1 MGNIESF
8 SSEQALL
15 GRIDN
20 LKSQGVA
27 ERDLYVISK
36 NKLEGS
42 ALNYTD
48 VNFKNADGSFG
59 DKVASLFTGENPQ
72 NRVFDKLN
80 LSDAEHNQY
89 EREVESGNILLYVD
103 NDATYNTS
111 TTEANHSYVKGQD
124 RHNDTYT
131 NGVVGGFANPDTIN
145 RDENQTLNEGAYS
158 NPDDGTTGLTS
169 RQSVQSDTDAEY
181 SEKHRTNNLQT
192 REEHVD
198 MKNEFNNELNRN
210 EFDRVDNNEV
220 LEGRRDEYVFD
231 EDIANRTDLNEDEKI
246 RLHEERLRVGKDQVQ
261 TGEVRI
267 DKDVVEERQEFD
279 VPVSRDEVTI
289 ERRRVDERVD
299 GDVDFDRLDG
309 DDTIRVPLTEERINV
324 EKENVVAEEL
334 VIKKNRVQDTAH
346 VSESVR
352 KEQVEIDDTN
362 NRQVDGEVRRDD
374 NDLLDRR

>member
-27 ERDLYVISK
+27 ERDLHVISK

-59 DKVASLFTGENPQ
+59 DKVASLFTGEDPQ
-72 NRVFDKLN
+72 ARVFDKLN
-80 LSDAEHNQY
+80 LSDAERNQY

-111 TTEANHSYVKGQD
+111 TTERNHNYVEGQAH
-124 RHNDTYT
+124 HNDTYT
-131 NGVVGGFANPDTIN
+131 NGVVGGFANPDAVN
-145 RDENQTLNEGAYS
+145 RDRNETLHEGAYS
-158 NPDDGTTGLTS
+158 NPDDGTTGLTG

-198 MKNEFNNELNRN
+198 MKTN
-210 EFDRVDNNEV
+210 
-220 LEGRRDEYVFD
+220 
-231 EDIANRTDLNEDEKI
+231 
-246 RLHEERLRVGKDQVQ
+246 
-261 TGEVRI
+261 
-267 DKDVVEERQEFD
+267 
-279 VPVSRDEVTI
+279 
-289 ERRRVDERVD
+289 
-299 GDVDFDRLDG
+299 
-309 DDTIRVPLTEERINV
+309 LTM
-324 EKENVVAEEL
+324 
-334 VIKKNRVQDTAH
+334 T
-346 VSESVR
+346 
-352 KEQVEIDDTN
+352 
-362 NRQVDGEVRRDD
+362 
-374 NDLLDRR
+374 

>member
-27 ERDLYVISK
+27 ERDLHVISK

-59 DKVASLFTGENPQ
+59 DKVASLFTGEDPQ
-72 NRVFDKLN
+72 ARVFDKLN
-80 LSDAEHNQY
+80 LSDAERHQY

-111 TTEANHSYVKGQD
+111 TEKRDHNYVEGQPQ
-124 RHNDTYT
+124 HNDTYT
-131 NGVVGGFANPDTIN
+131 NGVVGGFANPDAVN
-145 RDENQTLNEGAYS
+145 RERNATLHEGAYS
-158 NPDDGTTGLTS
+158 NPDDGTTGLTG
-169 RQSVQSDTDAEY
+169 RQSVQSESDAEY

-198 MKNEFNNELNRN
+198 MKNEFNKDLNRN

-220 LEGRRDEYVFD
+220 VEGRRDDYVFD
-231 EDIANRTDLNEDEKI
+231 EDIANRTDLSHDEKI
-246 RLHEERLRVGKDQVQ
+246 RLHEERLRVGKEKVQ

-299 GDVDFDRLDG
+299 GDVDFDRLDN
-309 DDTIRVPLTEERINV
+309 DTIRVPLTEERINV

-346 VSESVR
+346 VSETVR
-352 KEQVEIDDTN
+352 KEQVDIDDTN
-362 NRQVDGEVRRDD
+362 GRHVDGEINDRD

>member
-27 ERDLYVISK
+27 ERDLHVISK

-59 DKVASLFTGENPQ
+59 DKVASLFTGEDPQ
-72 NRVFDKLN
+72 ARVFDKLN
-80 LSDAEHNQY
+80 LSDAERNQY

-111 TTEANHSYVKGQD
+111 TTERNHNYVEGQAH
-124 RHNDTYT
+124 HNDTYT
-131 NGVVGGFANPDTIN
+131 NGVVGGFANPDAVN
-145 RDENQTLNEGAYS
+145 RDRNETLHEGAYS
-158 NPDDGTTGLTS
+158 NPDDGTTGLTG

-198 MKNEFNNELNRN
+198 MKNEFNNDLNRN
-210 EFDRVDNNEV
+210 EFDRVDNNELV
-220 LEGRRDEYVFD
+220 DGRRDEYVFD
-231 EDIANRTDLNEDEKI
+231 EDIANRTDLSHDEKI
-246 RLHEERLRVGKDQVQ
+246 RLHEERLRVGKDNVQ

-299 GDVDFDRLDG
+299 GDVDFDRLDN
-309 DDTIRVPLTEERINV
+309 DTIRVPLTEERINV

-346 VSESVR
+346 VSETVR
-352 KEQVEIDDTN
+352 KEQVDIDDTN
-362 NRQVDGEVRRDD
+362 GRHVDGEVIDRD

>member
-27 ERDLYVISK
+27 ERDLHVISK

-59 DKVASLFTGENPQ
+59 DKVASLFTGEDPQ
-72 NRVFDKLN
+72 TRVFDKLN
-80 LSDAEHNQY
+80 LSDAQRSEY
-89 EREVESGNILLYVD
+89 EREIESGNILLYVD

-111 TTEANHSYVKGQD
+111 DSSNHYDVDGQA
-124 RHNDTYT
+124 RHEDTYT
-131 NGVVGGFANPDTIN
+131 NGVVGGFANPDSIN
-145 RDENQTLNEGAYS
+145 RSNNETLHEGNFS
-158 NPDDGTTGLTS
+158 NPDDGTTGLTAG
-169 RQSVQSDTDAEY
+169 QSLESDTDAQY
-181 SEKHRTNNLQT
+181 SQHHKTNNLHT

-198 MKNEFNNELNRN
+198 MKNEFNNDLNRDELHRN
-210 EFDRVDNNEV
+210 EFDRVDNK
-220 LEGRRDEYVFD
+220 EYVFD
-231 EDIANRTDLNEDEKI
+231 EDIANRTDLSDDEKI
-246 RLHEERLRVGKDQVQ
+246 RLHEERLRVGKDTVQ

-299 GDVDFDRLDG
+299 GDVDFDRLN
-309 DDTIRVPLTEERINV
+309 DDTIRIPLTEERINV

-334 VIKKNRVQDTAH
+334 VIKKNRIQDTAH
-346 VSESVR
+346 VSETVR
-352 KEQVEIDDTN
+352 KEQVDIDDTN
-362 NRQVDGEVRRDD
+362 GRHVDADLDRD